1 MAYKAKEL
9 EKILNRKYQTIR
21 VYLSRAEFQH
31 IKVVSIEKE
40 RIFLNMTL
48 DDIASLKLLL
58 NCRQC
63 CRYIRNKK

>member
-9 EKILNRKYQTIR
+9 EKILKRKYKTIR

-31 IKVVSIEKE
+31 IQVVSIGKD

-48 DDIASLKLLL
+48 DDVVSLKLLL

-63 CRYIRNKK
+63 YRYIRNKK

>member
-1 MAYKAKEL
+1 MAFKAKEL
-9 EKILNRKYQTIR
+9 EKILKRKYQTIR

-31 IKVVSIEKE
+31 IKITTIKKD
-40 RIFLNMTL
+40 RIFLNMTS

-63 CRYIRNKK
+63 CRYMRNKK

>member
-1 MAYKAKEL
+1 MNYKVTKI
-9 EKILNRKYQTIR
+9 EKLLDRKYQTIR

-31 IKVVSIEKE
+31 IKVVSIGKD
-40 RIFLNMTL
+40 RFFLNMTL